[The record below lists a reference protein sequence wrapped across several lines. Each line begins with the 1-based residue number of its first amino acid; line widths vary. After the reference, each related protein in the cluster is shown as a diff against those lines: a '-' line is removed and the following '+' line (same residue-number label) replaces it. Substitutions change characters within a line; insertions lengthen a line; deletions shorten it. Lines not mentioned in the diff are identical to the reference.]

1 MAFGRDSWQQM
12 QEGRLFIL
20 YMFISACAFVFVYYK
35 TAKVPI
41 DLDKVEVPTKVVK
54 QDEDEYKQMPM
65 NHLKDP
71 SKYNMEN
78 FANQRQQHYDARDMG
93 KIGLPDTVGFTR

>member
-1 MAFGRDSWQQM
+1 MAFGRDSWQQI
-12 QEGRLFIL
+12 QEGRLLIL

-41 DLDKVEVPTKVVK
+41 DLDKVEVPTKVI
-54 QDEDEYKQMPM
+54 EDEYKQMPM
-65 NHLKDP
+65 THLKDP

-93 KIGLPDTVGFTR
+93 KIGLPEATGFIR

>member
-12 QEGRLFIL
+12 QEGRLLIL
-20 YMFISACAFVFVYYK
+20 YMFLSVCAFVFVYYK

-41 DLDKVEVPTKVVK
+41 DLDKVEVPSEVVK
-54 QDEDEYKQMPM
+54 EDEYKQMPM

-71 SKYNMEN
+71 SKYNMQN

-93 KIGLPDTVGFTR
+93 KVGLPDTVGFTV

>member
-12 QEGRLFIL
+12 QEGRLLIL
-20 YMFISACAFVFVYYK
+20 YMFISACAFAFVYYK

-41 DLDKVEVPTKVVK
+41 DLDKVKVPSEVVE
-54 QDEDEYKQMPM
+54 DEDEYKQMPM
-65 NHLKDP
+65 THLKDP

-93 KIGLPDTVGFTR
+93 KIGLPEATGFIR

>member
-12 QEGRLFIL
+12 QEGRLLIL
-20 YMFISACAFVFVYYK
+20 YMFISAYAFVFVYYK

-41 DLDKVEVPTKVVK
+41 DLDKIDKVKMPTKDV
-54 QDEDEYKQMPM
+54 EEEYKQMPM

-78 FANQRQQHYDARDMG
+78 FANQRQQHYDPRDMG
-93 KIGLPDTVGFTR
+93 KVGLPSFA